1 MSKRK
6 IFQIL
11 FLSLLAVAFVSHCS
25 KDNSITDPQYSSLRE
40 EIDAIAKNHIKVG
53 GVIGIIDKKQ
63 KRQVFTYGAK
73 SIQGADVPDANTIFE
88 IGSIT
93 KTFTTILLANI
104 YLNGQFTDDTVAH
117 YLPASRVTLPSRD
130 GVQIRMVHLATHTSG
145 IPRSP
150 QRDPGYPLPGE
161 YDPLNP
167 YSVYT
172 TDDVYNY
179 LTQHCELEFTPGT
192 WWSYSNTGMGLLGH
206 IIGLVDGSSYQTVLQ
221 RDIFDELGM
230 NNSSLFLTNQ
240 QRVNLALGHDEN
252 LEIVPNWY
260 AGDIFQGAGFIKSSL
275 NDMFLYLE
283 ANLGLIETPL
293 RDAMDLTHQPLMHQG
308 SMGEQGLAWFI
319 LQLDDGQ
326 TIIYGGGNTNGY
338 SAYIGFNRNA
348 STGTIILMNSSRHD
362 GANLIA
368 GPQVLK
374 AIMKY

>member
-1 MSKRK
+1 
-6 IFQIL
+6 
-11 FLSLLAVAFVSHCS
+11 
-25 KDNSITDPQYSSLRE
+25 
-40 EIDAIAKNHIKVG
+40 IDAIAKNHIKVG
-53 GVIGIIDKKQ
+53 GVIGIIDKQQ

-73 SIQGADVPDANTIFE
+73 SIQGADAPDANTIFE

-117 YLPASRVTLPSRD
+117 YLPASRVTLPSQD

-172 TDDVYNY
+172 TDDVYDY

-260 AGDIFQGAGFIKSSL
+260 AGDMFQGAGFIKSSL

-283 ANLGLIETPL
+283 ANLGLIDTPL
-293 RDAMDLTHQPLMHQG
+293 RDAMDLTHQPVMHQG

-338 SAYIGFNRNA
+338 SAYIGFNSNA

-368 GPQVLK
+368 GTEVLK